1 MVFKKALIRSHIMIA
16 RETQSISPYFSLA
29 PTAAR
34 IT

>member
-1 MVFKKALIRSHIMIA
+1 MFKKALIRSLIPIA
-16 RETQSISPYFSLA
+16 KETRSISPYFSLA

>member
-1 MVFKKALIRSHIMIA
+1 MGFKKAPTRSLLPIA
-16 RETQSISPYFSLA
+16 KETRSINPYFSLA

>member
-1 MVFKKALIRSHIMIA
+1 MRFKKALTRSLLPIA